1 MPSLSLLSGV
11 LQGRL
16 GKVKEEE
23 LVRGYSI

>member
-16 GKVKEEE
+16 DKVKEEE
-23 LVRGYSI
+23 LVKGYSI